1 MVESKPDLRT
11 SAPNDEEARFMFYG
25 KRNVPEWAKQ
35 VAVLIVLMLLAVSA
49 WQWFRILEH
58 RSELEL
64 SAPVPA
70 PVPVPAPSP
79 EPEPEPESETE
90 SLLSAQTA
98 AILRPPLPPHVA
110 RIDEPWL
117 HVVKAQY
124 RMYFYRGE
132 NVERIYQIAI
142 GANGGQKQRVGD
154 HRTPVGSFSVQ
165 QIQDSRKWTYDFG
178 DGKGAIRG
186 AYGPWFIRLKTPGW
200 KGIGI
205 HGTHDPDSIG
215 RMITQGCVRLK
226 NEDLEELRDKVFV
239 GMKVIISE

>member
-1 MVESKPDLRT
+1 
-11 SAPNDEEARFMFYG
+11 MFYG
-25 KRNVPEWAKQ
+25 KRKVPEWAKQ
-35 VAVLIVLMLLAVSA
+35 VAVLIVLLVLTVSA
-49 WQWFRILEH
+49 WQWYRILEH
-58 RSELEL
+58 RTEQEL

-70 PVPVPAPSP
+70 PSPAPTPVPAPSP
-79 EPEPEPESETE
+79 EPRPDFEPG
-90 SLLSAQTA
+90 
-98 AILRPPLPPHVA
+98 PLPTAEPPAVIQPPVAPHEA
-110 RIDEPWL
+110 RIDEAWL
-117 HVVKAQY
+117 HVVKGQY

-132 NVERIYQIAI
+132 TVERVYQIAI
-142 GANGGQKQRVGD
+142 GANGGQKLRVGD

-215 RMITQGCVRLK
+215 RMITQGCVRLR
-226 NEDLEELRDKVFV
+226 NEDLEELKDKVFI